1 MASLNRA
8 IARSLAGHRRYGQY
22 EAKLIEAALR
32 RAKLRP
38 TRQRVALLDLLLTMK
53 KLNADAIYQESIRR
67 RRPIPRSTV
76 GAALRQFEQN
86 GLLTKIDMDHS
97 RKAWFVLGS
106 EILPLELGPKLVLRR
121 GPTSACGNDRDVLAA
136 RRHAISYRN
145 E

>member
-1 MASLNRA
+1 MASLNQT
-8 IARSLAGHRRYGQY
+8 IARNPVGHRRYGQY

-53 KLNADAIYQESIRR
+53 KQALNADAVYQESIRR
-67 RRPIPRSTV
+67 RRSIPRSTV

-106 EILPLELGPKLVLRR
+106 ESLPLELGPKLILRR

-136 RRHAISYRN
+136 RRRAISF
-145 E
+145 